1 MGLDVSAFKKLTKLQ
16 CVFDADGEP
25 IDPVTH
31 EPIDSYFKACANRD
45 FPGRDEGLEHNGVY
59 TYEDSLSGPSLG
71 YGGYNRW
78 REELAKLAG
87 YEAVPRE
94 QYGHTEMLHAAACWG
109 GATGPF
115 AELINFTDCDGVI
128 GPVVA
133 ARLLADFK
141 AFDSKA
147 SELDPHFYSVYREFL
162 HCFEMAAQGGAV
174 HFH

>member
-1 MGLDVSAFKKLTKLQ
+1 MGLDVSAYKNLTKLD
-16 CVFDADGEP
+16 CVFDAEGEP
-25 IDPVTH
+25 IDPTTR
-31 EPIDSYFKACANRD
+31 ESIESYFKCVPNSD
-45 FPGRDEGLEHNGVY
+45 FPGREEGLDNNGIY
-59 TYEDSLSGPSLG
+59 SYEDAMSGPSLG

-78 REELAKLAG
+78 REELAKLAD
-87 YEAVPRE
+87 YQAVPRE
-94 QYGHTEMLHAAACWG
+94 RYGHIEMLHAAACWG

-133 ARLLADFK
+133 ARLLADFR

-147 SELDPHFYSVYREFL
+147 SVMDPRFYSVYREFL